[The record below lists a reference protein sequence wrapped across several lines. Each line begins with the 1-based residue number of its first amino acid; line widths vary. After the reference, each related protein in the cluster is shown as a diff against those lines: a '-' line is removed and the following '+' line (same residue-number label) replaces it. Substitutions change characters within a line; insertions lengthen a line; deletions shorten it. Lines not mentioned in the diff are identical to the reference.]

1 MGKIR
6 ENSSIFGEAHGKIG
20 NNVLAKTKY
29 GTQVKSLPKP
39 HFVIPPG
46 QLLEMEYMDYV
57 SKIYDTITEQ
67 EAGYWRLWGEY
78 PWVRRLYTKK
88 KHIDGRNLFFAVNMK
103 RIEIGEPVIISIP
116 HFNSTQVFNKIKIE
130 IIKVK
135 NRKDLI
141 LEFSPEIKENIKL
154 VVTATRG
161 LKDNLL
167 HIPVVEYKKIA
178 ILDSSFKSGDSLREN
193 YLRVHDRMPEAG
205 KKISF
210 NVTSV
215 NKECGADSMPFKIN
229 VHQDDGDRE
238 RLRHELSENFEKRL
252 ILESLKNPEK
262 TPNKRG
268 IKAK

>member
-6 ENSSIFGEAHGKIG
+6 ANSSILGEVHGKIG
-20 NNVLAKTKY
+20 RNVIARTKY
-29 GTQVKSLPKP
+29 GSQIKDAPKE
-39 HFVIPPG
+39 HLVIPPG

-57 SKIYDTITEQ
+57 SKIYDTLTEQ
-67 EAGYWRLWGEY
+67 EAGYWKLWGQY
-78 PWVRRLYTKK
+78 QWIRSLYTKK

-116 HFNSTQVFNKIKIE
+116 SFKSAQAFNKINIE

-141 LEFSPEIKENIKL
+141 LEFSPEINENTKL
-154 VVTATRG
+154 VVKATRG

-178 ILDSSFKSGDSLREN
+178 LLDSSFKSGDSLREY
-193 YLRVHDRMPEAG
+193 YLSVHERMPEAG

-210 NVTSV
+210 TLTSV
-215 NKECGADSMPFKIN
+215 NRECGADKLFDMIN
-229 VHQDDGDRE
+229 VHQNDGNRE
-238 RLRHELSENFEKRL
+238 RQRHELSEKFEKRL
-252 ILESLKNPEK
+252 RLESLESPEK
-262 TPNKRG
+262 TRDKRR
-268 IKAK
+268 INAE